1 MTIVAIIIWLVFAYL
16 LGKSAEGVGRSFWV
30 WFILGLI
37 IDPILAWIVYFIV
50 AKGR

>member
-1 MTIVAIIIWLVFAYL
+1 MVVVAVIWLVLAYF
-16 LGKSAEGVGRSFWV
+16 LGKSAEGEGRSFWV

-37 IDPILAWIVYFIV
+37 IDPILAWIVYAIV